1 MIENSFKH
9 PIIYTIET
17 PVNIDRP
24 IQELQHAFTALPWL
38 EKIYGRTYLSYR
50 SDSKGKLITYP
61 EAWQGVEGVK
71 PRTRDLINVMPN
83 DNLNSQIF
91 FRVDDPINVLNYAP
105 DNRNQMRAT
114 LQIIVWFNLD
124 FINKTLDSPLTYRY
138 TEILKS
144 QIQQAITSC
153 QFTPYSSITV
163 LRVYEEAENV
173 FRGYTI
179 DKVKQQELVHPW
191 GGFRF
196 ECELTYQEDCPTP
209 ELSEGEVDPRT
220 AILAMPN
227 ILQWLDVSDP
237 ELVVMS
243 GADII
248 QLRDLTPKANHM
260 NALDLVKPVFN
271 VGIDGKNYAGFIN
284 DSAVDGNP
292 IPELKGASQLTL
304 IALVRGGVMD
314 QGQSGTSTAIR
325 NGFVKS
331 ADMSYQLLCNGNGNS
346 YSVFN
351 DPGNPTS
358 LHSMFFDG
366 TQATNEDRLTIYK
379 NGVLQAVTYGAGIP
393 VNTSPNANKF
403 SIGKTAESQFF
414 PGDFYESIIFGRK
427 ITPEELTVVMSYFRD
442 KYPSLGL

>member
-50 SDSKGKLITYP
+50 NDSSGKLITYP

-83 DNLNSQIF
+83 DNLNSQVF

-114 LQIIVWFNLD
+114 LQIIVWFNMD

-209 ELSEGEVDPRT
+209 EL
-220 AILAMPN
+220 
-227 ILQWLDVSDP
+227 
-237 ELVVMS
+237 
-243 GADII
+243 
-248 QLRDLTPKANHM
+248 
-260 NALDLVKPVFN
+260 
-271 VGIDGKNYAGFIN
+271 
-284 DSAVDGNP
+284 
-292 IPELKGASQLTL
+292 
-304 IALVRGGVMD
+304 
-314 QGQSGTSTAIR
+314 
-325 NGFVKS
+325 
-331 ADMSYQLLCNGNGNS
+331 
-346 YSVFN
+346 
-351 DPGNPTS
+351 
-358 LHSMFFDG
+358 
-366 TQATNEDRLTIYK
+366 
-379 NGVLQAVTYGAGIP
+379 
-393 VNTSPNANKF
+393 
-403 SIGKTAESQFF
+403 
-414 PGDFYESIIFGRK
+414 
-427 ITPEELTVVMSYFRD
+427 
-442 KYPSLGL
+442 